1 MTRKFTEFLI
11 QRYHL
16 DDLEG
21 LKLKYALDLFVNESS
36 KWLIAFIIFLSMRQ
50 VTFYLMMTLTLF
62 IIKPIT
68 GGPHFTSYMKC
79 LGFTICFMLTAFFL
93 YTQFTLTHTGY
104 LLLVLIN
111 AIIIFL
117 VAPVTTK
124 VKQDVFPER
133 NIRRRNCAL
142 GIVVLHVIYFISGQ
156 SPLWI
161 ISLWTITLHALL
173 LLYARRKMN
182 V

>member
-21 LKLKYALDLFVNESS
+21 LKIKYALDLFVNEAS
-36 KWLIAFIIFLSMRQ
+36 KWFIAFIIFLSMRQ
-50 VTFYLMMTLTLF
+50 TTFYFMMTLSLF

-93 YTQFTLTHTGY
+93 YTQLTLTNTGY
-104 LLLVLIN
+104 ILLVIIN
-111 AIIIFL
+111 ALVIFM

-124 VKQDVFPER
+124 VKQEVFPER
-133 NIRRRNCAL
+133 NIRRRNFAL
-142 GIVVLHVIYFISGQ
+142 GIVILHLIYFMSGQ
-156 SPLWI
+156 SSLWI
-161 ISLWTITLHALL
+161 ISLWTLTLHALL